1 MQKTPVPGEGDGR
14 PFLFLL
20 VYERSR
26 AFSPPRC
33 GNKPE
38 RGQGVGEGP
47 PLLWSG
53 AGKARVKPGEGQWI
67 LAGLIP
73 V

>member
-1 MQKTPVPGEGDGR
+1 MQKTPVPGEWDGR

-20 VYERSR
+20 VSERSR
-26 AFSPPRC
+26 AFSPLRC

-38 RGQGVGEGP
+38 RGQAVGEGT
-47 PLLWSG
+47 PLLRSG
-53 AGKARVKPGEGQWI
+53 AGKAGVKPGEGQWI

>member
-1 MQKTPVPGEGDGR
+1 MEKTPVPGDRDGK

-20 VYERSR
+20 VYVRSR
-26 AFSPPRC
+26 AFSPLRC

-38 RGQGVGEGP
+38 RGQAVGEGA
-47 PLLWSG
+47 PLLRFG
-53 AGKARVKPGEGQWI
+53 AGKAEVKPGEGQWI